1 MANAKKIYLIDNAIA
16 NKIGFNATDNFG
28 SQLENLVFIELKR
41 RGAEIFYHS
50 NLHEYDFIIRQGIK
64 ITEAYQVTMSI
75 SNPETRQREIKGLL
89 EALKTYN
96 LSRGYI
102 LTLEEAET
110 ITINDKTIQ
119 VLPVWKWLLDFII

>member
-1 MANAKKIYLIDNAIA
+1 
-16 NKIGFNATDNFG
+16 
-28 SQLENLVFIELKR
+28 
-41 RGAEIFYHS
+41 
-50 NLHEYDFIIRQGIK
+50 
-64 ITEAYQVTMSI
+64 MSI

-89 EALKTYN
+89 EALETYN

>member
-1 MANAKKIYLIDNAIA
+1 
-16 NKIGFNATDNFG
+16 
-28 SQLENLVFIELKR
+28 
-41 RGAEIFYHS
+41 
-50 NLHEYDFIIRQGIK
+50 
-64 ITEAYQVTMSI
+64 MSI
-75 SNPETRQREIKGLL
+75 SNPETRQREIKELL
-89 EALKTYN
+89 EALETYN